1 MIQLIQIL
9 SYLFFASHVFCCAW
23 FWVGI
28 QVPNP
33 YTLTPHPSFLTP
45 HPSPLTPPRSPQAR
59 KEADAY
65 KSEAETTE
73 AKLAKLQTHLDEKS
87 AEADAHKKLVLQL
100 REGKSQLDDAQVW
113 ALGCEHEDTRP
124 TP

>member
-33 YTLTPHPSFLTP
+33 YTLTPHPSFLTLTP
-45 HPSPLTPPRSPQAR
+45 HPSTFLPSTPKKELRHLSPTGWHPGFNPPHPTPSTPNPRPLTPYTRS
-59 KEADAY
+59 
-65 KSEAETTE
+65 
-73 AKLAKLQTHLDEKS
+73 
-87 AEADAHKKLVLQL
+87 
-100 REGKSQLDDAQVW
+100 
-113 ALGCEHEDTRP
+113 
-124 TP
+124 